1 MKLRNKAKII
11 KISTSA
17 GWGGSLDRVPACEP
31 KGHQFDSQARTYAWV
46 AGQVPSR
53 GRTRD
58 NHTLMFL
65 SLSPSLPLSLKINKL
80 KKENAQNQK
89 VKDEW
94 ITDLSVKTQNYKIP
108 ENNTRENLG
117 DL

>member
-1 MKLRNKAKII
+1 MGELSPMFTA
-11 KISTSA
+11 SA
-17 GWGGSLDRVPACEP
+17 HVQFPVSPASMFKFPVRAC
-31 KGHQFDSQARTYAWV
+31 AWV

-80 KKENAQNQK
+80 KKENAQDQK